1 MYARIN
7 EVTWRDDQSEAE
19 FVRWR
24 DLIRGQPGFRGYLI
38 LDKGNRQEV
47 AITLW
52 ETREAH
58 QAWTGHDTFRQFL
71 RADAEP
77 RIAIWSAAEAIVAR
91 AELPDIATELPERR
105 CHVDRNA

>member
-7 EVTWRDDQSEAE
+7 EVTWKDDQSEAE

-38 LDKGNRQEV
+38 LDKGNSQEV

-52 ETREAH
+52 DTREAH
-58 QAWTGHDTFRQFL
+58 QAWAGHATFRRFL
-71 RADAEP
+71 QAETES
-77 RIAIWSAAEAIVAR
+77 RIATWTAAEAIVAR
-91 AELPDIATELPERR
+91 AELRNIATWATEQEAPP
-105 CHVDRNA
+105 

>member
-7 EVTWRDDQSEAE
+7 EITWKDDQSEAE

-24 DLIRGQPGFRGYLI
+24 DLIRAQPGFRGYLI
-38 LDKGNRQEV
+38 LDKGNHQEV

-58 QAWTGHDTFRQFL
+58 HAWAGHATFRQFL
-71 RADAEP
+71 HDDTESS
-77 RIAIWSAAEAIVAR
+77 IATWSAAEAIVAR
-91 AELPDIATELPERR
+91 AELPDTATLPQEGGIAMSKG
-105 CHVDRNA
+105 